1 MNKPVSLFI
10 RYALILIAGLGN
22 LFIFYKFFYPITFY
36 LSSFILSFFGEVIN
50 LYALRVFIYNQTVVE
65 LINAC
70 IAGSAYYL
78 LFILALAIPGIIL
91 KKRIYILAFSFGSL
105 LILNVLRIVLM
116 SLIAETAYFE
126 SVHMLFWYF
135 VSLIF
140 VVGIW
145 FSAVKLFSIKEIPIY
160 SDLVYLVD
168 QIKKPKRKSKH
179 KKSSN

>member
-1 MNKPVSLFI
+1 MNNSLSLVF
-10 RYALILIAGLGN
+10 RYALILLAGLGN
-22 LFIFYKFFYPITFY
+22 LFIFYRVFYLPTFY
-36 LSSFILSFFGEVIN
+36 LSSFILSFFGEITN
-50 LYALRVFIYNQTVVE
+50 FYALGIFVFNQTVVE

-78 LFILALAIPGIIL
+78 LFILTLAIPGLML
-91 KKRIYILAFSFGSL
+91 KKRVYILVFSFCSL

-116 SLIAETAYFE
+116 SVIAETTYFE
-126 SVHMLFWYF
+126 SVHMLFWYL

-145 FSAVKLFSIKEIPIY
+145 FSAVKLFSIKEIPVY

-168 QIKKPKRKSKH
+168 QIKKPKRNTEH